1 MFNANFTRYSYT
13 RVHTILSFRF
23 SVTVSSKSI
32 ESAIVSL
39 TKVRCTYF
47 LRNNK
52 PVYYQNVEIVWIV
65 EVVGHYDRMLINVL
79 GAQLDVSSASR
90 SQQ

>member
-1 MFNANFTRYSYT
+1 MFNANFTRSSYT
-13 RVHTILSFRF
+13 RVHTILSFRS